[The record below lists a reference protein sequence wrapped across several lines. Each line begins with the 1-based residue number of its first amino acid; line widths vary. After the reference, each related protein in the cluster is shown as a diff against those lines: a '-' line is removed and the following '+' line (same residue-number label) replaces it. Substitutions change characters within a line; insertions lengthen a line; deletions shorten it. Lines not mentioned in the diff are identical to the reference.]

1 MTIFAKMAAGYGLVG
16 SFILT
21 AVVTFLGYKLAELI
35 GQKRMGSAFAI
46 LLALVVAYI
55 GGVIAH
61 KQVDAGVLTSAS
73 KGITDVVYWIGSGDN
88 LKKFAIFSGVGIL
101 GGGMMRDFAIISTAW
116 GIDPKNLVKA
126 GLAGIVA
133 LALGLLFSFV
143 IGVVVGLAFGYRDV
157 YELATIGAGV
167 QTFVVG
173 PVTGAAF
180 GVSSDVVALSIAA
193 GAVKSIA
200 AMIIAPLIA
209 KKIKLDNPTAAM
221 IFGGLIGSTSGTAGG
236 LAAVDSKLVPYG
248 AMVSTFYTG
257 LGCLLTP
264 TVFTAAL
271 RLFIH

>member
-1 MTIFAKMAAGYGLVG
+1 MTIFAKMASGYGLVG

-21 AVVTFLGYKLAELI
+21 AVVTFLGYKIAELI

-55 GGVIAH
+55 GGVIA
-61 KQVDAGVLTSAS
+61 LTSAS
-73 KGITDVVYWIGSGDN
+73 KGITDVVYAVGSGDS
-88 LKKFAIFSGVGIL
+88 LKKYAIFGGIGIL

-143 IGVVVGLAFGYRDV
+143 IGVVVGLVFGYRDV

-248 AMVSTFYTG
+248 AMVATFYTG

>member
-16 SFILT
+16 SFIIV
-21 AVVTFLGYKLAELI
+21 AVTTFLGYKLAELI

-61 KQVDAGVLTSAS
+61 KQIDAGVLTTAS
-73 KGITDVVYWIGSGDN
+73 KGITDVVYWIGSGDS
-88 LKKFAIFSGVGIL
+88 LKKYAIFGGVGIL

-116 GIDPKNLVKA
+116 GVDPKNLVKA

-133 LALGLLFSFV
+133 LLLGLILSFV
-143 IGVVVGLAFGYRDV
+143 IGVVVGRLFGYTDV
-157 YELATIGAGV
+157 SELATIGAGV

-180 GVSSDVVALSIAA
+180 GVKSEVVALSIAA

-209 KKIKLDNPTAAM
+209 KKIKLDNPTGAM

-236 LAAVDSKLVPYG
+236 LAAVDAKLVPYG
-248 AMVSTFYTG
+248 AMVATFYTG

-264 TVFTAAL
+264 TIFTAVL
-271 RLFIH
+271 RMIMG

>member
-16 SFILT
+16 SFIVV
-21 AVVTFLGYKLAELI
+21 AVTTFLGYKLAELI

-61 KQVDAGVLTSAS
+61 KQLDAGVINSAS

-88 LKKFAIFSGVGIL
+88 LKKYAIFGGVGIL

-116 GIDPKNLVKA
+116 GVDPKNLVKA

-133 LALGLLFSFV
+133 LLLGLILSFV
-143 IGVVVGLAFGYRDV
+143 IGVVVGRLFGYTDV
-157 YELATIGAGV
+157 SELATIGAGV

-180 GVSSDVVALSIAA
+180 GVKSEVVALSIAA

-209 KKIKLDNPTAAM
+209 KKIKLDNPTGAM

-236 LAAVDSKLVPYG
+236 LAAVDAKLVPYG
-248 AMVSTFYTG
+248 AMVATFYTG

-264 TVFTAAL
+264 TIFTAVL
-271 RLFIH
+271 RMIMG